1 MWLFL
6 GPRGLSGLYNSPA
19 QRQPGKKWWIP
30 AKNNIFFVAR
40 AVLNS
45 CPSEAHMK
53 ANVKSKTKVKEDVHV
68 CAMEGAGM
76 GAIACLISAR
86 AASPG
91 QTHGVCF
98 GK

>member
-1 MWLFL
+1 MAVLFL

-19 QRQPGKKWWIP
+19 QRQPGKKWWRP

-40 AVLNS
+40 RPQHS
-45 CPSEAHMK
+45 SEAHMK

-91 QTHGVCF
+91 QTHRMCF